1 MRSIVSFNT
10 LILLLRSRASAI
22 ILARYFASR
31 FGRVWSRI
39 FPDRHWQAEVR
50 NARSVFERNTRGL
63 TFSTTW
69 FDGSIPVWVR
79 LLSDLKNSKQAV
91 NVLEIGSW
99 EGRSTV
105 FLLGFFPDGRVTAV
119 DTWAGGDEYRDVAQ
133 LSTLEQRFDANV
145 STFRNRVIKLKGPS
159 SAVLA
164 DLAARS
170 RECFDLILVDGSHF
184 SDDVMLDAVFSWRL
198 LRKDGILI
206 FDDYL
211 WRFERYAWKKNPATA
226 VNAFLR
232 LVHGDY
238 TLLHVGHQLAIRK
251 TVSIATYTD
260 H

>member
-1 MRSIVSFNT
+1 MRAIVSFNT
-10 LILLLRSRASAI
+10 LTLLLRSRAPAI
-22 ILARYFASR
+22 ILARHFASR
-31 FGRVWSRI
+31 FSRIWSRLI
-39 FPDRHWQAEVR
+39 PDRHWQAEVQ

-79 LLSDLKNSKQAV
+79 LLSDLKNSKPAV
-91 NVLEIGSW
+91 DILEIGSW

-105 FLLGFFPDGRVTAV
+105 FLLSFFPKGRVTAV
-119 DTWAGGDEYRDVAQ
+119 DTWAGGDEYSDVAQ
-133 LSTLEQRFDANV
+133 VSAVERCFDANV
-145 STFRNRVIKLKGPS
+145 AAFRDRVIKLKGAS

-164 DLAARS
+164 DLAHGT
-170 RECFDLILVDGSHF
+170 RESFDLIFVDGSHF

-238 TLLHVGHQLAIRK
+238 ALLHVGYQLAIRK